1 MTTATTTRGAY
12 DQINALVS
20 FSTNGA
26 MRGTRYPSTYAV
38 HSYDA
43 LIAEVYP
50 NDPRKLAFFDN
61 RKYSVTTSRHQNLIK
76 RALLDAGYELIYHYN
91 WQQFLDNLDIHEP
104 IK

>member
-1 MTTATTTRGAY
+1 MIETTTRSA
-12 DQINALVS
+12 DTAIKALES

-26 MRGTRYPSTYAV
+26 LKGTRNPSTYLV
-38 HSYDA
+38 HSYEA

-61 RKYSVTTSRHQNLIK
+61 RKYSVTTSRHQNLAK

-91 WQQFLDNLDIHEP
+91 WQQFLSNIEEYQP
-104 IK
+104 TK